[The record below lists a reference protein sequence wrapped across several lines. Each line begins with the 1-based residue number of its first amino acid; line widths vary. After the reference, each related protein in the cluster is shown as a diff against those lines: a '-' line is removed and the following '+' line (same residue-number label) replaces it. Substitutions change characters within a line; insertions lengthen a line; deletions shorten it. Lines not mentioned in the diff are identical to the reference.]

1 MIFTDNIHNVVRC
14 PAGPLLAF
22 PVQNIRVSVTSLTL
36 GDVTSLPFLS
46 SCITDCVSKA
56 LREAEV
62 QLLEPC
68 TNMVVTVPEE
78 HLGTVLSDLTSQ
90 RRGRV
95 KEIASLHDNREIT
108 AVTPLAC
115 LVVSLKCFHSVI

>member
-1 MIFTDNIHNVVRC
+1 M
-14 PAGPLLAF
+14 AF
-22 PVQNIRVSVTSLTL
+22 PVQNVRISVTSLTL
-36 GDVTSLPFLS
+36 GSVTSLPVLS
-46 SCITDCVSKA
+46 SCITEGVARA

-90 RRGRV
+90 RRGHV
-95 KEIASLHDNREIT
+95 KEVASLQDNREIT

-115 LVVSLKCFHSVI
+115 LMVSS